1 MSLSGAEVCSTV
13 TFHRGSEAAS
23 AAPARR
29 LLRAAEVPGSGGFE
43 MELNRARLVAAQ
55 TLGRDAEDVER
66 LELLA
71 AVAADLDVQWNR
83 AGEGKRPHPVSL
95 ETNVQLLL
103 HMAGVQRPR
112 AW

>member
-1 MSLSGAEVCSTV
+1 MSLSGAEVCSTA
-13 TFHRGSEAAS
+13 TFHRGLEAAS

-83 AGEGKRPHPVSL
+83 AGEGKRSVSL

-112 AW
+112 TW